1 MVGGYCGRILRVN
14 LTTGEIRAAT
24 LPQELLRKY
33 LGGSGLAARIVYDE
47 TDSSTDPLGPANVLV
62 FMTGPLTG
70 TKVPNAGRYQVA
82 TRSPLTGS
90 FGEANAGGTWGE
102 RLKRAGYDGVVVSGR
117 SPASVYLYIED
128 GEAQLLPAGHLWGL
142 DTYEVDEQQ
151 KKRHGPKTCTACIGP
166 AGERL
171 VRFAAIMSDGCDA
184 RAAARCGVGAVMGS
198 KNLKAIS
205 VNGQQP
211 VTAAREADLKESL
224 RGWRKTIRDR
234 TEGALGLYGT
244 SCGMETV
251 EAMGDLPIKNWS
263 AGSFDIRGI
272 TGQHMAETILVK
284 RYFCGQCVIGCGR
297 TIEITGG
304 PYACREGAGP
314 EYETLGMLGSN
325 CLVGD
330 LEAVA
335 FANMLCN
342 RHGLDTI
349 STGGVIS
356 FVMEAY
362 ENGLI
367 TKDDLGGIEARWG
380 DAGAVHA
387 LIGKIAN
394 REGFGDLLAEGT
406 RIAAEKIGGLAPES
420 AVHVRGLEFPAHDPR
435 AAEGTALQYG
445 TSARGACHLS
455 SFTHDFEIGGRFPGL
470 GLAAARPL
478 DRFSTEG
485 RASFIKMMQDFMG
498 VCDSLPFCKFIVFGT
513 GDDTLRLFA
522 EWTSAVTGWNVDGE
536 ELLAAGERIFNL
548 KRMYLTRDGQSRK
561 DDVVPPKM
569 RKRRASGGAAD
580 HIPHLDGMIDEYYEL
595 RGWNEY
601 GIPTKDLLE
610 NLGLASTAKN

>member
-1 MVGGYCGRILRVN
+1 MVVGGYRGRILRVH
-14 LTTGEIRAAT
+14 LTTGEIRAVT
-24 LPQELLRKY
+24 LPEEVLRRY

-47 TDSSTDPLGPANVLV
+47 TGPSTDPLGPANVLV

-90 FGEANAGGTWGE
+90 FGEADAGGTWGE
-102 RLKRAGYDGVVVSGR
+102 KLKRAGYDGVVVSGR
-117 SPASVYLYIED
+117 SPTSVYLYIENGD
-128 GEAQLLPAGHLWGL
+128 AQLLPAEDLWGV
-142 DTYEVDEQQ
+142 DTYEVDEWQ

-171 VRFAAIMSDGCDA
+171 VRFAAIMSDGSDG

-211 VTAAREADLKESL
+211 VTVAREADLKESL
-224 RGWRKTIRDR
+224 SGWRKTIRDR

-251 EAMGDLPIKNWS
+251 EAMGDLPVKNWS
-263 AGSFDIRGI
+263 VGSFDIRDI

-297 TIEITGG
+297 TIEITAG
-304 PYACREGAGP
+304 PYACKEGAGP
-314 EYETLGMLGSN
+314 EYETLGMLGAN

-330 LEAVA
+330 LEAIA
-335 FANMLCN
+335 HANTLCN
-342 RHGLDTI
+342 RYGLDTI

-362 ENGLI
+362 ANGLI
-367 TKDDLGGIEARWG
+367 TKDDLGGIEAGWG

-387 LIGKIAN
+387 LIEKIAH
-394 REGFGDLLAEGT
+394 RDGFGDLLAEGT
-406 RIAAEKIGGLAPES
+406 RRAAEKIGGLAPEC

-435 AAEGTALQYG
+435 AAVGTALQYS
-445 TSARGACHLS
+445 TSPRGACHLS
-455 SFTHDFEIGGRFPGL
+455 SFTHDFEIPGRFPGL
-470 GLAAARPL
+470 GLTPALTL

-485 RASFIKMMQDFMG
+485 KAPFIKMMQDFMG

-522 EWTSAVTGWNVDGE
+522 EWTSAVTGWSLDGR
-536 ELLAAGERIFNL
+536 ELLTAGERIFNL

-561 DDVVPPKM
+561 DDVIPPKM
-569 RKRRASGGAAD
+569 RKRRGSGGAAD

-601 GIPTKDLLE
+601 GVPTQDLLE
-610 NLGLASTAKN
+610 NLGLGGC